1 MEYMTPN
8 FTKDMVKTH
17 KILIPNMAV
26 TQFRLLQAALECEGY
41 NVEVLGNCGSEVAQL
56 GLKYVHN
63 DTCYPALLV
72 IGQFIDALNSGKY
85 DLDHTALLIT
95 QTGGGCR
102 ASNYIK
108 LLRKALVKAGYGNI
122 PVASLNFSGLEKGSG
137 LPLTLPLIRKVIAC
151 IYYGDLLVA
160 LRSQTKPYE
169 NKPGSAD
176 ALTEKWIATIQ
187 SWMHKSINYN
197 VHDMK
202 RQFAESQG
210 WRCGRNLRQVFA
222 PGQQRSGKIPGKP
235 GLRSKPAR
243 PDGLCGILCC
253 QHDAGRGAV
262 RRQQGQGN
270 GDG

>member
-102 ASNYIK
+102 ASNYI
-108 LLRKALVKAGYGNI
+108 AA
-122 PVASLNFSGLEKGSG
+122 A
-137 LPLTLPLIRKVIAC
+137 
-151 IYYGDLLVA
+151 
-160 LRSQTKPYE
+160 Q
-169 NKPGSAD
+169 SA
-176 ALTEKWIATIQ
+176 
-187 SWMHKSINYN
+187 
-197 VHDMK
+197 
-202 RQFAESQG
+202 
-210 WRCGRNLRQVFA
+210 
-222 PGQQRSGKIPGKP
+222 
-235 GLRSKPAR
+235 
-243 PDGLCGILCC
+243 
-253 QHDAGRGAV
+253 
-262 RRQQGQGN
+262 GQGRVR
-270 GDG
+270 